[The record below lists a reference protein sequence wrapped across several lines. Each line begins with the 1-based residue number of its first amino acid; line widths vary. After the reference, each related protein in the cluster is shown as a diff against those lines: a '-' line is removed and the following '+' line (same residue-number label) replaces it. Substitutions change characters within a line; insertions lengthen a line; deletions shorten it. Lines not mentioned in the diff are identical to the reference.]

1 MKKFDSVLKT
11 TYFSGCNPMY
21 FKPCKEG
28 QQIFLSGNN
37 VAESPAML
45 AFLTAK
51 ENGINEKDI
60 EIVSIGSISQ
70 RADKVSAN
78 IGIVEWISRISSLQ
92 GASKRFSQDY
102 LVYYMHQIYGNT
114 FTKIN
119 LKVDVE
125 KDKELEKMKDKLH
138 TLNNLKEDMIN
149 DN

>member
-1 MKKFDSVLKT
+1 M
-11 TYFSGCNPMY
+11 
-21 FKPCKEG
+21 
-28 QQIFLSGNN
+28 SGNN

-102 LVYYMHQIYGNT
+102 LVYYMLQIYGNT

-125 KDKELEKMKDKLH
+125 KDKELEEMKDKLL
-138 TLNNLKEDMIN
+138 TLNDLKSDMIN